1 MDKKI
6 KKTNKKNEG
15 GFFELIRTVF
25 WAIII
30 AIIFRSLLF
39 EPYNI
44 PSGSMLPNLLVG
56 DYLFVSKYSYG
67 YSRYS
72 FPFGLVPIPS
82 RVLSGNPERGDV
94 VVFKL
99 PSDTSINY
107 IKRLIGLPGDKIQ
120 MKSGQ
125 LFLNDN
131 IVTQI
136 EEGKFEFIYK
146 NYLPQSLDKYKEIL
160 PDGKQY
166 SILNVNDNQPLDE
179 TNSFLVPEGHYFMLG
194 DNRDN
199 SLDSRASVGFVPFE
213 NLVGKGNII
222 FFSVDGSA
230 KFWQIWKWPSSI
242 RYNRIFKKIK

>member
-82 RVLSGNPERGDV
+82 RVLSSNPERGDV

>member
-213 NLVGKGNII
+213 NFVGKGSII
-222 FFSVDGSA
+222 FFSVNGSA
-230 KFWQIWKWPSSI
+230 KIWQIWKWPTSI
-242 RYNRIFKKIK
+242 RYSRLFKKIN